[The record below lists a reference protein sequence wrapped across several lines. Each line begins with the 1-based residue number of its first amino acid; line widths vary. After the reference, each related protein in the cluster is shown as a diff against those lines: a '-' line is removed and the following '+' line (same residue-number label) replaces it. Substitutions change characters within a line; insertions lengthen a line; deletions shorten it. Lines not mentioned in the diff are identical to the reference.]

1 MKIKGFKRII
11 SLLCASA
18 VCFSASPIETVFAES
33 AEIGS
38 DISVEEKNSASP
50 PLSSGALSGDFN
62 NDGEVNE
69 ADASE
74 ISGYILDG
82 GALEG
87 HENCDVDA
95 NGFLDQTDA
104 DMISS
109 YASGEIGYFPIG
121 DYYDENES
129 YITRGEWIHRLVQG
143 FDMSVEDKSTIIN
156 YYSDLSDHQ
165 YGEEIEIAANFGVFD
180 VLDDNFNPDEY
191 VTRDFAAHT
200 MSFCLG
206 YPSDSECLYSD
217 VDDVYYSGDAQV
229 ALNQGWFVT
238 VNDQFRPSMYARFDE
253 YSAAFK
259 DMEDAVLST
268 EIDENYASSIEVD
281 SSVTEITDASD
292 ITYDG
297 TTAVIT
303 GSSETIEEGS
313 DFAFTLDELYI
324 VRKAESVSI
333 DEENGIMTIETG
345 NPEEEAVQSVDAEG
359 FAYIDYDNI
368 EVLDEDLNVDVVD
381 DTASAQSKNIP
392 MPSEP
397 TVKNAAG
404 TIKLKKTLD
413 LNGKIKLG
421 SGTVNLS
428 GKIKNMRVPY
438 QIDMSMLSVK
448 KFYIGFE
455 ADAELKA
462 TLAAKLD
469 KTYTN
474 SKPILKVPIVGIGVV
489 GANVVVSAKVSLSGE
504 ITLTY
509 SCELGAGVQ
518 YTKGSGWRVTKN
530 FKSKGFTIE
539 ANVKEKI
546 GISVGVEVNLGKKK
560 LGEVYAAAGE
570 SGSVSII
577 NRSTGF
583 TCTDL
588 KAHLYAE
595 AGANFDLG
603 FGIKFSKTFEII
615 NEDNSPLKI
624 HIHWDNGKRVENCTY
639 GKTSD
644 KPSKSVD
651 GGGSLSGAKAGGYKK
666 SGGYSSGYVRT
677 SHSVSTIPKYYTS
690 TLNFKELEP
699 PVYISEDTTLSE
711 DWTVHTDLYITNG
724 ANLDLNGHKL
734 TAEGNLYVGG
744 EDGSYGTLNIN
755 KGSAVINGKLVEHR
769 YGCVLMKNKNDY
781 ILVKGS
787 FYPNQY
793 RDDVMSAGTLELQ
806 GDIIAS
812 SDSYNS
818 YIVSTDMHT
827 VILSGDKDQTIDL
840 CGDNTSFNML
850 EIKNA
855 DKRKFIVDKYFI
867 ASNVMSVEG
876 DNLTFVCN
884 ESGNEKTEIR
894 LGKISCKNINF
905 NGKLTLRSIDF
916 TGDTLN
922 FTDDVKVYST
932 DTFVNLNG
940 ATMNVKGDF
949 DGQGEITLNGGT
961 INVDGNFSCYEWS
974 NGRFVMS
981 NKKDRLNI
989 KGDFTLTGA
998 GGAPW
1003 YDITDG
1009 ITNIGGD
1016 VYIKNDTDFGGYN
1029 KTILSG
1035 TKDLTVYMEDSSACF
1050 NDLEI
1055 QNLDKRKVYVDGC
1068 FKTSGTTD
1076 CLDQPLNIVSRDGSL
1091 SLGELKASELN
1102 VSGDVSFYGS
1112 TTLNCKKADL
1122 DKNVTISSG
1131 TLDLNGVETNIK
1143 GNLVQNYYNSKLNLK
1158 GAVLN
1163 VKNYTMEDGNL
1174 YVNKGTMNISEDAA
1188 FGSYVEM
1195 LNAGDKIVIG
1205 GDLDLKLDSETKLTA
1220 GCIECAGNIT
1230 STKYPINSND
1240 AFKMILTGKSD
1251 QTLNLNSYPESSA
1264 DHHFAT
1270 LDVRNSDSRKIIL
1283 KDLLDAGELVCDG
1296 KNVNLTSSG
1305 GKLVNAKLRCD
1316 VNVSGDLI
1324 TTGNYHV
1331 IDLNGCNFTVDG
1343 NLYQRSGTILPNT
1356 GTLSVKDYKIIN
1368 DEDSAVYSPSSGI
1381 LKMVNSGDRVIVN
1394 GSFITYTNRSHE
1406 DFLTAGVLEIKGDF
1420 YQYGAGSKF
1429 AFPASGTHL
1438 TILSGSEKQ
1447 NVTFESYP
1455 DSHFNSLKMKQDKKQ
1470 YTFNEDPC
1478 WNDICQDTTSPITTA
1493 SSTITT
1499 TSATSTSSATSAN
1512 KTSKT
1517 TTASSTAQTPPTT
1530 TVSTAPP
1537 SDEKKMGDI
1546 NYDGK
1551 IDASD
1556 ASIVLIE
1563 YANLS
1568 TGRGGTFT
1576 DEQKA
1581 VADVNFDNKIDASDS
1596 SVILAFYAYLSTGGE
1611 ITDLKIWFKTN
1622 NTQ

>member
-518 YTKGSGWRVTKN
+518 YTKGNGWRVTKN
-530 FKSKGFTIE
+530 FKSNGFTIE

-577 NRSTGF
+577 NRNTGF

-595 AGANFDLG
+595 VGANFDLG

-699 PVYISEDTTLSE
+699 PVYISEDTTLTE

-734 TAEGNLYVGG
+734 TAEGNMYIGGDGGILYVNKG
-744 EDGSYGTLNIN
+744 ELIIN
-755 KGSAVINGKLVEHR
+755 KGSAVINGNLHLQSDDSNIRME
-769 YGCVLMKNKNDY
+769 NKSDY
-781 ILVKGS
+781 LLVKGDYIKDS
-787 FYPNQY
+787 NYDSVNILT
-793 RDDVMSAGTLELQ
+793 AGTLELQ
-806 GDIIAS
+806 GDIFGADIR
-812 SDSYNS
+812 
-818 YIVSTDMHT
+818 STDMHT
-827 VILSGDKDQTIDL
+827 IILSGDKDQTININ
-840 CGDNTSFNML
+840 DNGNSFNML

-855 DKRKFIVDKYFI
+855 DKRKFIVDKYFWV
-867 ASNVMSVEG
+867 SSSTTSDG
-876 DNLTFVCN
+876 DLTFVCN
-884 ESGNEKTEIR
+884 ESGSDTTSISLTKLTGADTLTFDGDLT
-894 LGKISCKNINF
+894 LGKLDFRGSKINVNGNIANP
-905 NGKLTLRSIDF
+905 NDKA
-916 TGDTLN
+916 
-922 FTDDVKVYST
+922 
-932 DTFVNLNG
+932 VNLNG
-940 ATMNVKGDF
+940 ATMTVTGNMSSNSDIVFGGATLHVDGDFSYYGYERTFDMTNKKDHLYVGGNIILNNADYGYNITDGEIEVKGDVNLY
-949 DGQGEITLNGGT
+949 DTSIT
-961 INVDGNFSCYEWS
+961 
-974 NGRFVMS
+974 
-981 NKKDRLNI
+981 
-989 KGDFTLTGA
+989 
-998 GGAPW
+998 
-1003 YDITDG
+1003 
-1009 ITNIGGD
+1009 
-1016 VYIKNDTDFGGYN
+1016 GYN
-1029 KTILSG
+1029 KFILSG
-1035 TKDLTVYMEDSSACF
+1035 TEDLTIYMSGYHPYF

-1112 TTLNCKKADL
+1112 TTLNCKKADFNSNL
-1122 DKNVTISSG
+1122 TLSSG
-1131 TLDLNGVETNIK
+1131 TLNLNGVETNVKKNLIQNDYDSKLDLK
-1143 GNLVQNYYNSKLNLK
+1143 GAALNVQNY
-1158 GAVLN
+1158 
-1163 VKNYTMEDGNL
+1163 TMNDGNL
-1174 YVNKGTMNISEDAA
+1174 YINKGTMNISGDATL
-1188 FGSYVEM
+1188 GSYVEM
-1195 LNAGDKIVIG
+1195 VNAGDKVVIG
-1205 GDLDLKLDSETKLTA
+1205 GDLDLKLDSATMLTS

-1305 GKLVNAKLRCD
+1305 GKLVNVKLRCD

-1512 KTSKT
+1512 KTNKT

-1530 TVSTAPP
+1530 TVSTTPP

>member
-421 SGTVNLS
+421 GGTVNLS

-518 YTKGSGWRVTKN
+518 YTKGNGWRVTKN
-530 FKSKGFTIE
+530 FKSNGFTIE

-577 NRSTGF
+577 NRNTGF

-595 AGANFDLG
+595 VGANFDLG

-699 PVYISEDTTLSE
+699 PVYISEDTTLTE

-734 TAEGNLYVGG
+734 TAEGNMYIGGDGGILYVNKG
-744 EDGSYGTLNIN
+744 ELIIN
-755 KGSAVINGKLVEHR
+755 KGSAVINGNLHLQSDDSNIRME
-769 YGCVLMKNKNDY
+769 NKSDY
-781 ILVKGS
+781 LLVKGDYIKDS
-787 FYPNQY
+787 NYDSVNILT
-793 RDDVMSAGTLELQ
+793 AGTLELQ
-806 GDIIAS
+806 GDISGADIR
-812 SDSYNS
+812 
-818 YIVSTDMHT
+818 STDMHT
-827 VILSGDKDQTIDL
+827 IILSGDKDQTININ
-840 CGDNTSFNML
+840 DNGNSFNML

-855 DKRKFIVDKYFI
+855 DKRKFIVDKYFWV
-867 ASNVMSVEG
+867 SSSTTSDG
-876 DNLTFVCN
+876 DLTFVCN
-884 ESGNEKTEIR
+884 ESGSDTTSISLTKLTGADTLTFDGDLT
-894 LGKISCKNINF
+894 LGKLDFRGSKINVNGNIANP
-905 NGKLTLRSIDF
+905 NDKA
-916 TGDTLN
+916 
-922 FTDDVKVYST
+922 
-932 DTFVNLNG
+932 VNLNG
-940 ATMNVKGDF
+940 ATMTVTGNMSSNSDIVFGGATLHVDGDFSYYGYERTFDMTNKKDHLYVGGNIILNNADYGYNITDGEIEVKGDVNLY
-949 DGQGEITLNGGT
+949 DTSIT
-961 INVDGNFSCYEWS
+961 
-974 NGRFVMS
+974 
-981 NKKDRLNI
+981 
-989 KGDFTLTGA
+989 
-998 GGAPW
+998 
-1003 YDITDG
+1003 
-1009 ITNIGGD
+1009 
-1016 VYIKNDTDFGGYN
+1016 GYN
-1029 KTILSG
+1029 KFILSG
-1035 TKDLTVYMEDSSACF
+1035 TEDLTIYMSGYHPYF

-1112 TTLNCKKADL
+1112 TTLNCKKADFNSNL
-1122 DKNVTISSG
+1122 TLSSG
-1131 TLDLNGVETNIK
+1131 TLNLNGVETNVKKNLIQNDYDSKLDLK
-1143 GNLVQNYYNSKLNLK
+1143 GAALNVQNY
-1158 GAVLN
+1158 
-1163 VKNYTMEDGNL
+1163 TMNDGNL
-1174 YVNKGTMNISEDAA
+1174 YINKGTMNISGDATL
-1188 FGSYVEM
+1188 GSYVEM
-1195 LNAGDKIVIG
+1195 VNAGDKVVIG
-1205 GDLDLKLDSETKLTA
+1205 GDLDLKLDSATMLTS

-1305 GKLVNAKLRCD
+1305 GKLVNVKLRCD

-1512 KTSKT
+1512 KTNKT

-1530 TVSTAPP
+1530 TVSTTPP